1 MSLYDTKRDLILTTS
16 ILPKR
21 YEDYDITELADKYC
35 KALDEQ
41 DDENINLYLSALILR
56 FWYVIDK
63 MYQKCKNNGV
73 EREDCFYRLYECI
86 NAACYYRAWQNPEK
100 KTNAQACINQVLAS
114 RGVPALIYEA
124 NLQKN
129 FRAITCLDEEL
140 DSESRVTRADLI
152 EDENRIGAYDEP
164 PYQVLELMG
173 NGNLIEAI
181 VADNIAYKDV
191 FKHEEKT
198 IKEVQEDGT
207 IYKYKQHTQS
217 FWPFKVVQELN
228 LLDDKYADYFINKY
242 CISSEKFMAAFN
254 QLKKANNQ
262 KKYKYIDHTLKLLKT
277 IMY

>member
-1 MSLYDTKRDLILTTS
+1 MSLYDTKRDLQLTAS
-16 ILPKR
+16 VLPMP
-21 YEDYDITELADKYC
+21 YESYDITELADNYC

-41 DDENINLYLSALILR
+41 DDYNINLYLSTLILR

-63 MYQKCKNNGV
+63 MYQKCKNHGI
-73 EREDCFYRLYECI
+73 EREECFYRLYECI
-86 NAACYYRAWQNPEK
+86 NAACHYRAWQNPEK
-100 KTNAQACINQVLAS
+100 HTNAQACINQVIAS

-129 FRAITCLDEEL
+129 FRATVSLDEEL
-140 DSESRVTRADLI
+140 DSESNTTRADLI
-152 EDENRIGAYDEP
+152 EDENKISGYDEP
-164 PYQVLELMG
+164 PYQVLELMDK
-173 NGNLIEAI
+173 GNLIEAI

-198 IKEVQEDGT
+198 IKEVKEDGT

-228 LLDDKYADYFINKY
+228 LLDDKYAEYFINKY
-242 CISSEKFMAAFN
+242 CINSEKFMAAFN

-262 KKYKYIDHTLKLLKT
+262 KKYKYVDSTLKLLRE
-277 IMY
+277 IMN

>member
-1 MSLYDTKRDLILTTS
+1 MSLYNTKRDLVLTTS
-16 ILPKR
+16 VLPMP
-21 YEDYDITELADKYC
+21 YENYDITDLANNYC

-41 DDENINLYLSALILR
+41 DDYNINLYLSALLLR

-63 MYQKCKNNGV
+63 MYQKYRNLGV
-73 EREDCFYRLYECI
+73 EREDCFYKLYECI
-86 NAACYYRAWQNPEK
+86 NAACQYRAWQNPEK
-100 KTNAQACINQVLAS
+100 KTNAQACINQVIS
-114 RGVPALIYEA
+114 TRGAAFVYEA

-129 FRAITCLDEEL
+129 FRATVSLDDEI
-140 DSESRVTRADLI
+140 DSDSRVTRADLLV
-152 EDENRIGAYDEP
+152 DENPIGGYDEP
-164 PYQVLELMG
+164 PYQVLELMD

-198 IKEVQEDGT
+198 VKEVQEDGT

-228 LLDDKYADYFINKY
+228 LLDEKYVDYFIKKY

-262 KKYKYIDHTLKLLKT
+262 KKYKYVDHTLTLLKA
-277 IMY
+277 IMN